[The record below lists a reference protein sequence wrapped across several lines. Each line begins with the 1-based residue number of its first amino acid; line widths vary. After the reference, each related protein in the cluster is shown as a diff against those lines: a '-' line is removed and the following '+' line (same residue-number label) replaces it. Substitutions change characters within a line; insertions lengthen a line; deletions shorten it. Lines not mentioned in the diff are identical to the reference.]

1 MEEYRV
7 VVLEFSL
14 IVVVSLEAPPLDA
27 CIEQSLY
34 PLFTC
39 LVSDAK
45 LGKRWLPCGATLEV
59 PLDRIE
65 HVEEE
70 RVRSFGSKTHYCSF
84 G

>member
-34 PLFTC
+34 LLFTC
-39 LVSDAK
+39 WVSDAK
-45 LGKRWLPCGATLEV
+45 LGKRWLPCGAAREV
-59 PLDRIE
+59 LRDRKS
-65 HVEEE
+65 V
-70 RVRSFGSKTHYCSF
+70 V
-84 G
+84 